1 MKPYIISHMMESV
14 DGRIDCAMT
23 ELIDPSN
30 SYYEALDML
39 SCDSTLEGRVTKQI
53 HYALPEHFVADDLT
67 PIGKTAFH
75 KAAEGNSFDIA
86 LDTHGTLRW
95 PDRAAADR
103 LLVITD
109 TACPKA
115 YHDYLTAN
123 NISWIAVGE
132 NGIDLHK
139 AVELLADQ
147 FGVKRLAVVGGGTV
161 NGSFLNAGLL
171 DEVSVMIGPG
181 IDGRR
186 GMTSIFDGIDNPDK
200 RPTML
205 RLEDVKRFDSDT
217 IWLRYKIKK

>member
-1 MKPYIISHMMESV
+1 MRPHIISHMMESV
-14 DGRIDCAMT
+14 DGSIDCAMT

-30 SYYEALDML
+30 SYYDALELLD
-39 SCDSTLEGRVTKQI
+39 CDSTLEGRVTKQI
-53 HYALPEHFVADDLT
+53 HYARPERFVADDLT
-67 PIGKTAFH
+67 PIGKAAFH

-86 LDTHGTLRW
+86 LDTHGSLRW

-109 TACPKA
+109 TACPNA
-115 YHDYLTAN
+115 YHDYLTSN

-132 NGIDLHK
+132 KCIDLNK
-139 AVELLADQ
+139 AVDILAAQ

-186 GMTSIFDGIDNPDK
+186 GMTSIFDGIDNHDK
-200 RPTML
+200 RPTLL

-217 IWLRYKIKK
+217 LWLRYKIKK